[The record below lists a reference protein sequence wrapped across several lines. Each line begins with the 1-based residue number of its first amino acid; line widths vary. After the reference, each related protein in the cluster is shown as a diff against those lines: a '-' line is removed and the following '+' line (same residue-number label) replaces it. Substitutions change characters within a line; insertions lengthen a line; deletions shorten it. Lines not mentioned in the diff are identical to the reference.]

1 MSRVL
6 LLLAVLSFCSITAE
20 AQARRQF
27 IRAVGDATVSVPPD
41 QVKIDIGVTTQASTA
56 QEASTQNAN
65 QVSVVLAQLRQLLG
79 LNADIKTINYSV
91 TPNYR
96 FPQGGGTPTLVGYT
110 ANNTIEV
117 TLSDVSLSGKV
128 IDTATQGGATTVSG
142 LRFGLKDD
150 QPVRA
155 QALRQA
161 AVQARA
167 HADAIASGLGVR
179 TGAVISAEEGAVV
192 NIQPRLGAA
201 APAAQTPVEPGTL
214 DVHATV
220 TLEVEIAQ

>member
-1 MSRVL
+1 MTRMLFVL
-6 LLLAVLSFCSITAE
+6 AALSFCSLTAQ

-27 IRAVGDATVSVPPD
+27 IRAVGDATVSAAPD
-41 QVKIDIGVTTQASTA
+41 QVKIDIAVTTQAGTA

-79 LNADIKTINYSV
+79 VNADIKTINYSV
-91 TPNYR
+91 APNYR
-96 FPQGGGTPTLVGYT
+96 YPQGGGLPTLVGYIAT
-110 ANNTIEV
+110 NTVEV
-117 TLSDVSLSGKV
+117 TLGDTSLAGKV
-128 IDTATQGGATTVSG
+128 IDTATQAGATTVSG

-150 QPVRA
+150 QPSRA
-155 QALRQA
+155 QALRAA

-167 HADAIASGLGVR
+167 HADAIAAGLGVR
-179 TGAVISAEEGAVV
+179 TGAVISAEEGVSINV
-192 NIQPRLGAA
+192 QPRAGVTSAA
-201 APAAQTPVEPGTL
+201 ATPIEPGML

>member
-1 MSRVL
+1 MARMLFVL
-6 LLLAVLSFCSITAE
+6 AALLFCSLSAQ

-27 IRAVGDATVSVPPD
+27 IRAVGEATVSVPPD
-41 QVKIDIGVTTQASTA
+41 QVKIDIGVTTQASGA

-79 LNADIKTINYSV
+79 TNADIKTINYSV

-96 FPQGGGTPTLVGYT
+96 YPQGGGNPTLVGYIAT
-110 ANNTIEV
+110 NTVEA
-117 TLSDVSLSGKV
+117 TLGDVSLAGKV
-128 IDTATQGGATTVSG
+128 IDTAAQAGATTVSG
-142 LRFGLKDD
+142 LRFGLKDE
-150 QPVRA
+150 QPARA
-155 QALRQA
+155 QALRLA

-179 TGAVISAEEGAVV
+179 TGAVVSAEEGAVLNV
-192 NIQPRLGAA
+192 QPRTGVAA
-201 APAAQTPVEPGTL
+201 SVPTPIEPGTL

-220 TLEVEIAQ
+220 TLEMEIAQ